1 MNATAPPKPGVKP
14 GTGVKMTFQVYL
26 VNAQGTVVE
35 DRGELVAV
43 GFGEDPAALAPDAYG
58 FPPCRCPRHRACLAV
73 AR

>member
-1 MNATAPPKPGVKP
+1 MNATAPPK
-14 GTGVKMTFQVYL
+14 TGVKMTIQVYT

-43 GFGEDPAALAPDAYG
+43 GFGEDPAALAPGSFG
-58 FPPCRCPRHRACLAV
+58 FPPCRCPRHRARRAV